1 MENNSSS
8 SKKTK
13 IPTLTILSVL
23 AIIPAASAYVTSV
36 FAQNATQSEEDVGEQ
51 TLHIV
56 KDATNSYTISSGAS
70 FVGLF
75 DTTYSIVGD
84 VSSMDASKGLIL
96 STITEDFGNS
106 PTIGYVNNTM
116 NNTIS
121 SSASQTNLNQ
131 PSLPNPFAT
140 KDAIDEKIRSEIT
153 TSIDNAVKSGSTQ
166 GEIKCTFG
174 SSLDDFKCS
183 FHGLSG

>member
-1 MENNSSS
+1 MTSASF
-8 SKKTK
+8 KLQ
-13 IPTLTILSVL
+13 IL
-23 AIIPAASAYVTSV
+23 AIVISIASAYVPSV
-36 FAQNATQSEEDVGEQ
+36 FAQNATQSEENVGEQ

-70 FVGLF
+70 FVGSF

-84 VSSMDASKGLIL
+84 VRGMDASKGLIL

-106 PTIGYVNNTM
+106 PTIGYVNNT
-116 NNTIS
+116 IS
-121 SSASQTNLNQ
+121 SSASQANLNQ
-131 PSLPNPFAT
+131 PSLPSPFAT

-153 TSIDNAVKSGSTQ
+153 TSIDNAVKSDSAQ
-166 GEIKCTFG
+166 REIKCIFG

-183 FHGLSG
+183 SHGLSG

>member
-1 MENNSSS
+1 MENHSSS

-13 IPTLTILSVL
+13 IPTLTLLSVSLLL
-23 AIIPAASAYVTSV
+23 AIIPAASAYMPSV
-36 FAQNATQSEEDVGEQ
+36 FAQNATQSEENVGEQ

-70 FVGLF
+70 FVGSF

-84 VSSMDASKGLIL
+84 VRSMDASKGLIL

-106 PTIGYVNNTM
+106 PTIGYVNNT
-116 NNTIS
+116 IS
-121 SSASQTNLNQ
+121 SSASQANLNQ
-131 PSLPNPFAT
+131 PSLPSPFAT

-153 TSIDNAVKSGSTQ
+153 TSIDNAVKSDSAQ
-166 GEIKCTFG
+166 SEIKCIFG

-183 FHGLSG
+183 SHGLSG